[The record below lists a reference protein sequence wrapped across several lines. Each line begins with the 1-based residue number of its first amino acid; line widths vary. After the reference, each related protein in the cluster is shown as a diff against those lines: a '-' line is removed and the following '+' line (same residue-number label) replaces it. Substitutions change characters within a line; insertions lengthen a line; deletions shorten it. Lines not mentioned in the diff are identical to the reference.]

1 MAAVARDHPIEVV
14 QGQPQSGR
22 ICGMHDRV
30 LLYLNTL
37 AVSAVDLAVLIA
49 ALRGMPAGGG
59 LLVVAV
65 AALLLPAL
73 LAAAVVQHR
82 RLTAALA

>member
-1 MAAVARDHPIEVV
+1 
-14 QGQPQSGR
+14 
-22 ICGMHDRV
+22 MHDRV

-49 ALRGMPAGGG
+49 ALRGLPAGGG